1 MSSEI
6 EATTIITYQGDTC
19 EITFTGLNDLIGET
33 IGFEVRDRK
42 TNEPIFD
49 ELRQVVNSEG
59 EVTFTITPEMSNK
72 YKIKSGETYNVY
84 PYGIK
89 QINLETGEENTILL
103 GDNPKFGEQYLIKV
117 YLKKVEGIKE

>member
-6 EATTIITYQGDTC
+6 EATTIVTYQGDTC

-33 IGFEVRDRK
+33 IGFESRDRK

-49 ELRQVVNSEG
+49 ELKQVVNNEG
-59 EVTFTITPEMSNK
+59 EVTFIITPKMSNE
-72 YKIKSGETYNVY
+72 YKIKSGEIYNIY
-84 PYGIK
+84 SYGIK

>member
-19 EITFTGLNDLIGET
+19 EITFTDLNDLIGET
-33 IGFEVRDRK
+33 IGFEIRDRK

-49 ELRQVVNSEG
+49 ELRQVVNSDG
-59 EVTFTITPEMSNK
+59 EVTFVITPEMSNK
-72 YKIKSGETYNVY
+72 YKIKSGETYSIY
-84 PYGIK
+84 SYGIK